1 MPPVYFP
8 IVSNTVDHQL
18 KTNQLFA
25 PIIDQQAYT
34 GPLAFLLLAWLA
46 ASVVTAILLLAL
58 FFPGPLR
65 SHRLVASSRRSAAD
79 RSAQLYDVN
88 AASDNKVR
96 EPSALL
102 ALIERIFRLMA
113 QALAVPRPR
122 DRPTRW
128 TSRPQHS
135 KIPVTPLLPQLT
147 DPAFA
152 GSVSP

>member
-58 FFPGPLR
+58 FLPGHLGLTDWLR
-65 SHRLVASSRRSAAD
+65 AAD
-79 RSAQLYDVN
+79 G
-88 AASDNKVR
+88 
-96 EPSALL
+96 
-102 ALIERIFRLMA
+102 
-113 QALAVPRPR
+113 
-122 DRPTRW
+122 
-128 TSRPQHS
+128 
-135 KIPVTPLLPQLT
+135 LLPT
-147 DPAFA
+147 DPP
-152 GSVSP
+152 SYTT